1 MLVSPCPLDS
11 RPSTPDPGMP
21 GSGNAQN
28 VPCGGAE
35 PGQRFGTHIGALVKL
50 LFEPAPAEVRVQ
62 RPAWP
67 AGDVPGAAVPEVTV
81 EDDHGAGL
89 AEHLD
94 LARVRAERVGHD
106 LAWQLGAAV
115 AAGDHPSR
123 PVGLREVVDQP
134 D

>member
-1 MLVSPCPLDS
+1 MLVSPCPLDNPAV
-11 RPSTPDPGMP
+11 RHDPGML

-28 VPCGGAE
+28 VPRGGAE
-35 PGQRFGTHIGALVKL
+35 PGQRFRTRVGTLVKL

-62 RPAWP
+62 RPARP
-67 AGDVPGAAVPEVTV
+67 AGSVPGTAVPEVTV

-106 LAWQLGAAV
+106 LPWQLSTAV
-115 AAGDHPSR
+115 AAGDHP
-123 PVGLREVVDQP
+123 G
-134 D
+134 